1 MTQKRMM
8 TRCLLERSWT
18 RTPSKK
24 RSSYRVEGGEHIVL
38 ATDEKGDEVNVVHVD
53 HVDVEVGADV
63 ITTDVNTYGWTTSVR
78 WRVTLWG
85 MEPIA

>member
-8 TRCLLERSWT
+8 TRCLLQRSWT

-24 RSSYRVEGGEHIVL
+24 RSSYRIEGGDHVVL
-38 ATDEKGDEVNVVHVD
+38 ASDEKGDEVNVIHMD

-63 ITTDVNTYGWTTSVR
+63 VTNTGSSH
-78 WRVTLWG
+78 
-85 MEPIA
+85 A

>member
-24 RSSYRVEGGEHIVL
+24 RSSYRVEGGDHVVL
-38 ATDEKGDEVNVVHVD
+38 ASDEKGDEVNVVHMD
-53 HVDVEVGADV
+53 HVDVQVGAEI
-63 ITTDVNTYGWTTSVR
+63 ITTDVTKDGWTTSVR
-78 WRVTLWG
+78 WRVTLWV

>member
-1 MTQKRMM
+1 MTQKRLM

-24 RSSYRVEGGEHIVL
+24 RSSYRIEGGDHIGL
-38 ATDEKGDEVNVVHVD
+38 AREEKGDEVNIVHMD
-53 HVDVEVGADV
+53 HVDVQVGAEI
-63 ITTDVNTYGWTTSVR
+63 ITTDVTKDGWTTSVR

>member
-1 MTQKRMM
+1 MTQTRMM
-8 TRCLLERSWT
+8 TRCLLTRSWT

-24 RSSYRVEGGEHIVL
+24 RSSYRIEGGDHVVL
-38 ATDEKGDEVNVVHVD
+38 ASDEKGDEVNVIHMD

-63 ITTDVNTYGWTTSVR
+63 ITVDVTKDGWTTSVR

-85 MEPIA
+85 MEPIG

>member
-8 TRCLLERSWT
+8 TRCLLTRSWT

-24 RSSYRVEGGEHIVL
+24 RSSYRIEGGDHTVL
-38 ATDEKGDEVNVVHVD
+38 ASDEKGDEVNVIHMD
-53 HVDVEVGADV
+53 HVDVEVGAHV
-63 ITTDVNTYGWTTSVR
+63 ITVDVTKDGWTTSVR

-85 MEPIA
+85 MEPIG

>member
-8 TRCLLERSWT
+8 TRCLLQRSWT

-24 RSSYRVEGGEHIVL
+24 RSSYRIEGGDHVVV
-38 ATDEKGDEVNVVHVD
+38 ASDEKGNEVNVVHMD

-63 ITTDVNTYGWTTSVR
+63 ITVDVTRDGWTTSVR
-78 WRVTLWG
+78 WRVTLRG
-85 MEPIA
+85 MEPIG

>member
-1 MTQKRMM
+1 M
-8 TRCLLERSWT
+8 
-18 RTPSKK
+18 
-24 RSSYRVEGGEHIVL
+24 
-38 ATDEKGDEVNVVHVD
+38 DELNLVQGPGNKVHLVSGCNDEVNVVHMD

-63 ITTDVNTYGWTTSVR
+63 ITTDVTKDGWTTSVR

>member
-8 TRCLLERSWT
+8 TRCLLTRSWT

-24 RSSYRVEGGEHIVL
+24 RSSYRIEGGDHVVL
-38 ATDEKGDEVNVVHVD
+38 ASDEKGDEVNVIHMD
-53 HVDVEVGADV
+53 HVDVEVGADIV
-63 ITTDVNTYGWTTSVR
+63 TVDVTTHGWTTSVR

-85 MEPIA
+85 MEPIG